1 MSGEKTN
8 IGDKSTTKYRRT
20 KKEKERKTTKQTN
33 NVQQITL
40 EMQVE
45 K

>member
-8 IGDKSTTKYRRT
+8 IGDKSTTEYRRR